1 MPESCSIKSTQYYT
15 KTQINDAINNYY
27 GGNKIFKDNL
37 EKYAINASLSIIS
50 KAKPYGLAIAK
61 ALQLGFKLI
70 EITDHLD
77 YNAAKEKSYE
87 IMKKINQNGG
97 RMKVVIKDCVWTSA
111 NGNSQSGHYPKIIL
125 SYSAS

>member
-1 MPESCSIKSTQYYT
+1 MSESCSIKSTQYYT

-77 YNAAKEKSYE
+77 YEAVLQWGG
-87 IMKKINQNGG
+87 KKKKYQ
-97 RMKVVIKDCVWTSA
+97 
-111 NGNSQSGHYPKIIL
+111 KIDD
-125 SYSAS
+125 